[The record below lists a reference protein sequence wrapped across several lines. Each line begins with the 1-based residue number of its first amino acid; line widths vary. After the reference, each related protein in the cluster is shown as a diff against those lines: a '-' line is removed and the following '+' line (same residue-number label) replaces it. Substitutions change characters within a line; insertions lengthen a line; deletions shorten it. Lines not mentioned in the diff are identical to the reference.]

1 MKKAFS
7 VLEIIFVVV
16 IIGIIA
22 MVAMPKLG
30 SISSDAKANAIKQD
44 IYTLKSNLQSYY
56 MVNQKIDKISDV
68 VSLNSKTWSI
78 EDKKVLFKE
87 NDKDCVTM
95 EIVNQTIKLTVN
107 KSTGKVC
114 EKIENSG
121 VISETI
127 DLN

>member
-78 EDKKVLFKE
+78 EDKKVFFKE

-95 EIVNQTIKLTVN
+95 EIVNQTVKVTVN
-107 KSTGKVC
+107 KSAGKVC

>member
-22 MVAMPKLG
+22 MLAMPKLG
-30 SISSDAKANAIKQD
+30 SISSDAKANTIKQD
-44 IYTLKSNLQSYY
+44 VYTLKSNLQSYY

-78 EDKKVLFKE
+78 EDKKTVFKE
-87 NDKDCVTM
+87 NDKDCITL

-107 KSTGKVC
+107 KSAGKVC

-121 VISETI
+121 VTSETI
-127 DLN
+127 ELN

>member
-95 EIVNQTIKLTVN
+95 EIVNQTVKVTVN
-107 KSTGKVC
+107 KSAGKVC

>member
-22 MVAMPKLG
+22 MLAMPKLG
-30 SISSDAKANAIKQD
+30 SISSDAKANTIKQD

-68 VSLNSKTWSI
+68 VSLNSKIWSI
-78 EDKKVLFKE
+78 EDKKTVFKE
-87 NDKDCVTM
+87 NDKDCITL

-107 KSTGKVC
+107 KSAGKVC

-121 VISETI
+121 VTSETI
-127 DLN
+127 ELN